1 MSNDHQLLST
11 KSLVRGSLVAAVFA
25 GVVLVTLILP
35 AEYDVDPLGTGKALG
50 LTEIAAAA
58 DKAETTPAAPA
69 EAAPPV
75 PAETAQVF
83 AEREDT
89 IEIPI
94 AAGRGLEYKLHMMP
108 GAKVSHE
115 WSVEGGEL
123 YYDFHG
129 EPQGDTT
136 GYYES
141 FAIATSAGMS
151 GLFYAPWEGSHGWYW
166 KNKTDKDMTI
176 KLTLKGSYEIK
187 GLRQ

>member
-1 MSNDHQLLST
+1 MTDDHQLLST
-11 KSLVRGSLVAAVFA
+11 KSLVRGTLAAAVFA
-25 GVVLVTLILP
+25 GVALVTVILP
-35 AEYDVDPLGTGKALG
+35 AEYDIDPLGTGKALG
-50 LTEIAAAA
+50 LTDIAAAA
-58 DKAETTPAAPA
+58 DTVEMAPV
-69 EAAPPV
+69 APE
-75 PAETAQVF
+75 ETAQVF
-83 AEREDT
+83 PEREDT

-94 AAGRGLEYKLHMMP
+94 AAGKGLEYKLHMMP
-108 GAKVSHE
+108 GAKVQHE

-166 KNKTDKDMTI
+166 KNKTDKAMII

-187 GLRQ
+187 GLKQ